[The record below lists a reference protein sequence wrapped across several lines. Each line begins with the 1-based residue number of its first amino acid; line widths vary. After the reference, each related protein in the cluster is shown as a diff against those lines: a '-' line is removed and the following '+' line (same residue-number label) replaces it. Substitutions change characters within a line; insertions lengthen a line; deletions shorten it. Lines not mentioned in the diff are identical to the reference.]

1 MVFCNNEIKDDELF
15 FSGVTILI
23 LIDGF
28 LQLNEPIK
36 EEEYGIVTILILI
49 DGFLQYIVELH
60 LKLSDL
66 SHNPYF
72 NRWFSAIKKF

>member
-49 DGFLQYIVELH
+49 DGFLQY
-60 LKLSDL
+60 LSGRV
-66 SHNPYF
+66 
-72 NRWFSAIKKF
+72 RW